1 MKIPSAFPRWSPR
14 ASDTAFAQGLRGRR
28 GFSLVEVMLA
38 LGICTFAVVAIMGL
52 LPLALDSA
60 GEALTM
66 ARRAKVIQK
75 VSNDLQQAQFS
86 GLAAEIAN
94 RRWTFDV
101 SGMETTDPVQIFF
114 TVTGDQ
120 PRNLTLPGAS
130 SANPDLAA
138 VVMRIA
144 TPAATN
150 LVPLVIANRG
160 E

>member
-1 MKIPSAFPRWSPR
+1 MTPAPASARFLW
-14 ASDTAFAQGLRGRR
+14 A
-28 GFSLVEVMLA
+28 GFSLVEVILA
-38 LGICTFAVVAIMGL
+38 LGICAFAVIAIMGL

-86 GLAAEIAN
+86 GLAADITN
-94 RRWTFDV
+94 RTWTFDV
-101 SGMETTDPVQIFF
+101 SGIETADPTQTFF
-114 TVTGDQ
+114 TVTGDP
-120 PRNLTLPGAS
+120 PRDLTLPGAS

-138 VVMRIA
+138 VVVRIA
-144 TPAATN
+144 TPSATN
-150 LVPLVIANRG
+150 LVPLLIANRG